1 MLVISSVKMQYKEC
15 PLKLNGMKLNETEV
29 VKTVKDEYVTLINS
43 EGHPLRIN
51 KVDLTEIIRENMPV
65 ATQFQKG
72 LLNADSDRFVK
83 AKGFSITDKSA
94 CIKLYSA
101 VGQTA
106 VVAFITT
113 GRIEG
118 NVCSTY
124 LLSFSMAS
132 MGTYSC
138 TTKKLND
145 GSSAKFY
152 YAKDGNKVAIYL
164 VSSVDYSVT
173 HISPLLE
180 SGNFAHHLIPESLP
194 EGAILIET
202 T

>member
-1 MLVISSVKMQYKEC
+1 
-15 PLKLNGMKLNETEV
+15 MKLNEATQV
-29 VKTVKDEYVTLINS
+29 NSINNEYITLMDANGS
-43 EGHPLRIN
+43 PLKIN
-51 KVDLTEIIRENMPV
+51 KADLAEVIRGNMSV
-65 ATQFQKG
+65 ATQAQKG

-83 AKGFSITDKSA
+83 AKGLGITEKLA

-106 VVAFITT
+106 VVAFIAT

-118 NVCSTY
+118 SSCGVY

-132 MGTYSC
+132 MGTFSC
-138 TTKKLND
+138 NLKKLNS
-145 GSSAKFY
+145 GASAKFY
-152 YAKDGNKVAIYL
+152 YVKDGNEVSIYL
-164 VSSVDYSVT
+164 VTTVDYSIT

-180 SGNFAHHLIPESLP
+180 SGNFSYHLKQESLP
-194 EGAILIET
+194 EGAVLIET

>member
-1 MLVISSVKMQYKEC
+1 MEKVKLIDSSVIE
-15 PLKLNGMKLNETEV
+15 
-29 VKTVKDEYVTLINS
+29 
-43 EGHPLRIN
+43 
-51 KVDLTEIIRENMPV
+51 EIRDNIPV
-65 ATQFQKG
+65 ATQTQKG
-72 LLNADSDRFVK
+72 LLAAGSDRFVK
-83 AKGFSITDKSA
+83 AKGLGITEKLA

-118 NVCSTY
+118 SSCGVY

-132 MGTYSC
+132 MGTYSYILN
-138 TTKKLND
+138 KLNS
-145 GSSAKFY
+145 GASAKFY
-152 YAKDGNKVAIYL
+152 YVKDGNKVSIYL
-164 VSSVDYSVT
+164 VTTVDYSIT

-180 SGNFAHHLIPESLP
+180 SGNFSYHLKQESLP
-194 EGAILIET
+194 EGAVLIET